1 MENWNKVVDFLTE
14 RFGKKPDMNA
24 VLFIIGMRELGEV
37 RDEFSKEEKVRLMH
51 IAICRLFS
59 ASGYYRLNGV
69 DSKGWPAW
77 EKVMDLPYTDVFEQ
91 ESLLRQHIID
101 YFENEGILVFD

>member
-1 MENWNKVVDFLTE
+1 MENWNKIVEFLTE

-37 RDEFSKEEKVRLMH
+37 REEFTKEEKVRLMH
-51 IAICRLFS
+51 LAICRLFS
-59 ASGYYRLNGV
+59 SSGYYELNGV
-69 DSKGWPAW
+69 DSKGWPIW
-77 EKVMDLPYTDVFEQ
+77 EKVRDLPYTDVFEQ

-101 YFENEGILVFD
+101 YFESEGILVFS